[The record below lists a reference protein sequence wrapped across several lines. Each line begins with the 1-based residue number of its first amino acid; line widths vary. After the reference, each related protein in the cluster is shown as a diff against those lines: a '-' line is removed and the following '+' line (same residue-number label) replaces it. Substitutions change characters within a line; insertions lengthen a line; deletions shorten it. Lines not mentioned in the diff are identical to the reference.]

1 MLYSIFSLI
10 LTAAALRGALAV
22 PSTRFGAK
30 NILRSCPLFKGN
42 FTIEQFQLYPENGE
56 FDFKS
61 CLLYVSNLY
70 NGTMSVIDPYE
81 RAVVDIIEFP
91 GISHTPGLFVSG
103 LEIDTQTGLIAILA
117 NSGAAFVTQPAGSD
131 ISGPN
136 IVMLWDPMTKKELW
150 RINLTDTS
158 KGVYGG
164 FADVELDPAGNVYVN
179 GMFPGTI
186 MKLEK
191 CGRGKVPKVKEWFLS
206 QPRNTSINGFGGLA
220 AKDWTLLTHNNAD
233 GQLLKFDMRSPVG
246 KPVAI
251 PMTPNTI
258 FLNSDASYLPPKYNN
273 TVWLIS
279 GGPGIRVLRS
289 KDAKWNT
296 AEFMGTVEKA
306 SLGLLPNHLATAV
319 VQIGQGLNMLTLHTG
334 DDVDAVSGGNRTA
347 FPFIDITDRVEKLL
361 SI

>member
-1 MLYSIFSLI
+1 MLYSISSIFF
-10 LTAAALRGALAV
+10 TAAALQGALAF
-22 PSTRFGAK
+22 PRTPFGAQSVSG
-30 NILRSCPLFKGN
+30 SCPPFKGS
-42 FTIEQFQLYPENGE
+42 FTIEQFQLYPENGD
-56 FDFKS
+56 FDLNT

-70 NGTMSVIDPYE
+70 NGTMSIIDPYKS
-81 RAVVDIIEFP
+81 AVVDIIEFS

-103 LEIDTQTGLIAILA
+103 LEIDTRTGLVAILA

-136 IVMLWDPMTKKELW
+136 FVLLWDPITKKELW

-164 FADVELDPAGNVYVN
+164 FADVELDPTGNVYVN

-186 MKLEK
+186 MKLNK
-191 CGRGKVPKVKEWFLS
+191 CGRDEVPNVEEWFLS
-206 QPRNTSINGFGGLA
+206 QPRNTSIDGFGGLV

-233 GQLLKFDMRSPVG
+233 GQLLKFDMRSSVG
-246 KPVAI
+246 TPVAI

-258 FLNSDASYLPPKYNN
+258 FLDSDASYLPPKYNN
-273 TVWLIS
+273 TVWLIA

-289 KDAKWNT
+289 KDGQWNA
-296 AEFMGTVEKA
+296 AEFLGTVEKS

-319 VQIGQGLNMLTLHTG
+319 VQIGQGLNMLTVHTG
-334 DDVDAVSGGNRTA
+334 DGVDAVSGGNRTA
-347 FPFIDITDRVEKLL
+347 FPFIDITDQVEKLL
-361 SI
+361 SM